1 MKKNLELGQ
10 IETFAP
16 STRILPRTGEVVNT
30 FKQVPNGTEGEGV
43 KLYQWVVNSLTGES
57 VILLPIEKAK
67 AFIA

>member
-1 MKKNLELGQ
+1 MHLGQ

-16 STRILPRTGEVVNT
+16 STRVLPRTGETVACM
-30 FKQVPNGTEGEGV
+30 KQVPNGTEGEGV
-43 KLYQWVVNSLTGES
+43 KVMQWVMNTLTGAS

>member
-1 MKKNLELGQ
+1 
-10 IETFAP
+10 
-16 STRILPRTGEVVNT
+16 VVNT

>member
-1 MKKNLELGQ
+1 MKKNLQLGQ
-10 IETFAP
+10 VETYAP
-16 STRILPRTGEVVNT
+16 SIRVLPRNGEEVKT

-43 KLYQWVVNSLTGES
+43 KVMQWVMNSLTGAS